1 MKKNNE
7 QIEKKA
13 VRILEDVLESSS
25 SIQTFF
31 DSNDKTPIFDGS
43 IFLYDIKEGA
53 NRTKESFNNEIK
65 VQIKGTTNKRINR
78 NNKFS
83 IDKSDLLG
91 FKRIG
96 GGLFFVVYIDFP
108 NKTETIFYK
117 DLLPFDL
124 QNVEENKSNKISLKF
139 KRFPVNID
147 GIITV
152 LKTFILHRSR
162 QSPEILNLPLNNLD
176 GKQLTTTFI
185 GRKEYI
191 ESNQRELLSQEP
203 ILYYKNESGLSIP
216 AGRIIADSVY
226 SVKEVDAKL
235 YDGKKLKSY
244 ITIKNEDEAEINI
257 EEFLFLNIHKES
269 VKITFTISRQD
280 TLDQIISVLR
290 KMDNIIRFG
299 IYINDYLF
307 KIDKTI
313 TENSDE
319 TFDETFNNIKSQF
332 IDLDRIFTKLKI
344 DKNLNYFEMSDK
356 EIDQLTELV
365 HIYKGHFPDEAVVR
379 TISVLDNLY
388 YLLITDKDIHNMFYI
403 NDEIFIR
410 YILDDEEG
418 ETYPSLVP
426 FDNLEKVADYNYKHI
441 FEDIERIFTANNKP
455 YSYINQY
462 LLNTI
467 STYDRSKQEEFYQLS
482 ELIAELLL
490 DKEKSTV
497 NYINYFQVI
506 LRKRKLSKVEKNLLY
521 DLLDD
526 SQQQLETV
534 SIGILLGENVTND
547 IKTLKKEDEDVL
559 KTWPIYNLI

>member
-1 MKKNNE
+1 M
-7 QIEKKA
+7 
-13 VRILEDVLESSS
+13 
-25 SIQTFF
+25 
-31 DSNDKTPIFDGS
+31 
-43 IFLYDIKEGA
+43 
-53 NRTKESFNNEIK
+53 
-65 VQIKGTTNKRINR
+65 
-78 NNKFS
+78 
-83 IDKSDLLG
+83 
-91 FKRIG
+91 
-96 GGLFFVVYIDFP
+96 
-108 NKTETIFYK
+108 
-117 DLLPFDL
+117 

>member
-1 MKKNNE
+1 M
-7 QIEKKA
+7 
-13 VRILEDVLESSS
+13 
-25 SIQTFF
+25 
-31 DSNDKTPIFDGS
+31 
-43 IFLYDIKEGA
+43 
-53 NRTKESFNNEIK
+53 
-65 VQIKGTTNKRINR
+65 
-78 NNKFS
+78 
-83 IDKSDLLG
+83 
-91 FKRIG
+91 
-96 GGLFFVVYIDFP
+96 
-108 NKTETIFYK
+108 
-117 DLLPFDL
+117 

-162 QSPEILNLPLNNLD
+162 QTTEILNLPLSNLD

-216 AGRIIADSVY
+216 AGRIIADSVC
-226 SVKEVDAKL
+226 SLKEVDAKL

-269 VKITFTISRQD
+269 IKITFTISRQD
-280 TLDQIISVLR
+280 TFQQILSVLR

-313 TENSDE
+313 TENSE
-319 TFDETFNNIKSQF
+319 EAFDENFNNIKSQF

-344 DKNLNYFEMSDK
+344 DKKLNYFEMSDK

-365 HIYKGHFPDEAVVR
+365 HIYKDHFPDETVVR
-379 TISVLDNLY
+379 TISVLNNLY
-388 YLLITDKDIHNMFYI
+388 YLLITEKDIHNMFYI
-403 NDEIFIR
+403 NNEIFIR

-426 FDNLEKVADYNYKHI
+426 FDNLGKVADYNYKHI
-441 FEDIERIFTANNKP
+441 FEDIKRIFTANNKP
-455 YSYINQY
+455 YSYVNQY

-467 STYDRSKQEEFYQLS
+467 STYDRSNQEEFYQLS

-490 DKEKSTV
+490 DKEKSTI
-497 NYINYFQVI
+497 NYINYFQLI
-506 LRKRKLSKVEKNLLY
+506 LRKRKLSKVEKNLLN
-521 DLLDD
+521 DLLDV
-526 SQQQLETV
+526 SQQQLETI
-534 SIGILLGENVTND
+534 SIRILLGGNVTNE
-547 IKTLKKEDEDVL
+547 IKNLKKEDEAVL